1 MEDSTNRAGVLGRRP
16 RAGRVLWP
24 ACSRDTSAN
33 GRWSARNYATINL
46 EVEVPL
52 GTDVDVEDQS
62 ASVALSDPPGGL
74 SVRDV
79 AGDLV
84 VSGGRR
90 ERIRYSNVRGSLDLP
105 PARRK
110 GRGPDALQ

>member
-1 MEDSTNRAGVLGRRP
+1 M
-16 RAGRVLWP
+16 
-24 ACSRDTSAN
+24 
-33 GRWSARNYATINL
+33 
-46 EVEVPL
+46 PL

-62 ASVALSDPPGGL
+62 GSIEIEAVGGSVRVEEMSGGL